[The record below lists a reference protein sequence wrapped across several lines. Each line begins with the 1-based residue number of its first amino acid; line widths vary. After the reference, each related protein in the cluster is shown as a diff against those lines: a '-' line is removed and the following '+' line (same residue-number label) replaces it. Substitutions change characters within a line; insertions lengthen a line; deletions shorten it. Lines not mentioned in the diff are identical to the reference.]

1 MYVCMYL
8 AEYLPRIKTLQA
20 AAWDS
25 RNGQP
30 TYPAPYTLQS
40 TSVCVCMYVCK
51 AISQP
56 QYRPRRL
63 SILDLLPTSLLP
75 NPVSFP
81 QRRVT

>member
-1 MYVCMYL
+1 MHEGVQMYIGCFSILDKLRLEIMYVCMYL

-40 TSVCVCMYVCK
+40 TSVCVCMYAK
-51 AISQP
+51 QS
-56 QYRPRRL
+56 
-63 SILDLLPTSLLP
+63 P
-75 NPVSFP
+75 NLNID
-81 QRRVT
+81 RVDFQS